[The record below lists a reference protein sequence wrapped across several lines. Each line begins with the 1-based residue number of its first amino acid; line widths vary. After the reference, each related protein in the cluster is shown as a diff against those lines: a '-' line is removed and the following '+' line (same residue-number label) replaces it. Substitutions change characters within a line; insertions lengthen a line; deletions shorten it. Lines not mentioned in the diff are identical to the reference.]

1 VTFTLD
7 GYESVALHLRPEL
20 MRAAEAQTV
29 VLHPVGTPPA
39 SADVPQP
46 ASAPRLAP
54 TPPAAPP
61 SPAPRS
67 ASPPNGPA
75 SPPPSVPV
83 PAVTPASPPTPGQ
96 PAPPEP
102 LAAYLVGM
110 NATSVLR
117 ASLADFL
124 DAAGDR
130 RDVRV
135 SVGVATGRQVTWV
148 LRDEV
153 PYGVRAM
160 PRYPDLGPAPDP
172 SAALAAVSAAVVADA
187 TDPPARRRRQLVVLV
202 WDRWPEPVATP
213 VSLRSA
219 LLLHCVDA
227 VLSPPASN
235 GSGGS
240 SWILARTRPGP
251 RPSLLAHTG
260 RLLDRWED
268 FVAVPAGLALSPFA
282 VRSV

>member
-1 VTFTLD
+1 
-7 GYESVALHLRPEL
+7 
-20 MRAAEAQTV
+20 
-29 VLHPVGTPPA
+29 
-39 SADVPQP
+39 
-46 ASAPRLAP
+46 
-54 TPPAAPP
+54 
-61 SPAPRS
+61 
-67 ASPPNGPA
+67 
-75 SPPPSVPV
+75 
-83 PAVTPASPPTPGQ
+83 
-96 PAPPEP
+96 
-102 LAAYLVGM
+102 M

-187 TDPPARRRRQLVVLV
+187 TDPPALRRRQLVVLV